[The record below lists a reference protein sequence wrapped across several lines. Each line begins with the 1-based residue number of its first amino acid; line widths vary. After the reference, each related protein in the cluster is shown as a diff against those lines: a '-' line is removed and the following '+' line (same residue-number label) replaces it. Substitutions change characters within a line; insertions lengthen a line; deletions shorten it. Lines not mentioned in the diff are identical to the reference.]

1 MHYKCIP
8 KATFSVFCAAAAE
21 NGILQRPFCFL
32 YSVQHSA
39 VQLSF
44 QNDGDSWGFIL
55 HNAELFI
62 KEAKTTP
69 AFPNKSRNYVTSQ
82 SQSNDIFENHE
93 CHRWFF
99 PVVFF
104 LTLLILTNVYINNN
118 TSKNPIKKSSY
129 SLYINFSWQ
138 VFVSSAL

>member
-1 MHYKCIP
+1 MNSQSDLLGLLCSCSWKWNITV
-8 KATFSVFCAAAAE
+8 AISFSLFSST
-21 NGILQRPFCFL
+21 LS
-32 YSVQHSA
+32 YSVVFSEW
-39 VQLSF
+39 
-44 QNDGDSWGFIL
+44 WGFVRL
-55 HNAELFI
+55 HSTVQHNAELFI

-69 AFPNKSRNYVTSQ
+69 AFPNKSRNYVTPQ

-118 TSKNPIKKSSY
+118 RSKNPIKKSSY